1 MTNFNRKRYNLKSPS
16 SGSSSRA
23 EQRRCFHKL
32 LPTPQAKQTGWER
45 RQVSLTTNSQAES
58 IRSRKSQ
65 GKQPGENM
73 SLTTTVKFP
82 QRQEL
87 PGLTWIVQALT

>member
-58 IRSRKSQ
+58 IKAAGP
-65 GKQPGENM
+65 GKAKEN
-73 SLTTTVKFP
+73 SLEKTCP
-82 QRQEL
+82 
-87 PGLTWIVQALT
+87 